1 MKLRDKVIKKEVFDS
16 RNGWGLGK
24 FGTVTTYASGFEEVI
39 EKTQHRHTGIST
51 DCKFRFRGYS
61 FISTKE
67 GNIHCDRISIL
78 ENSLGH
84 RGFAFG
90 DVKEVLTKELPKRER
105 YTGFALTYDE
115 YVESVQKHCLFKQVE
130 LLT

>member
-1 MKLRDKVIKKEVFDS
+1 MKLRDKVIKKEAFDS
-16 RNGWGLGK
+16 RNGWGMGK
-24 FGTVTTYASGFEEVI
+24 FGTVTTYASGFEEII

-51 DCKFRFRGYS
+51 DRKFRFRGYG
-61 FISTKE
+61 FIYVQG
-67 GNIHCDRISIL
+67 GNPNCNRISIL
-78 ENSLGH
+78 ENSLGK

-105 YTGFALTYDE
+105 YNGVVLTYDE

-130 LLT
+130 LLE

>member
-1 MKLRDKVIKKEVFDS
+1 MKLRDKVVKKEAFDS
-16 RNGWGLGK
+16 RNGWGMGK

-51 DCKFRFRGYS
+51 DRKFRFRGYS
-61 FISTKE
+61 FIYTKD
-67 GNIHCDRISIL
+67 GNIRCGKISIL

-105 YTGFALTYDE
+105 YNGFALTYDE

-130 LLT
+130 LLE

>member
-1 MKLRDKVIKKEVFDS
+1 MQAVLRRLLKKLR
-16 RNGWGLGK
+16 
-24 FGTVTTYASGFEEVI
+24 
-39 EKTQHRHTGIST
+39 GIST
-51 DCKFRFRGYS
+51 DRKFRFRGYS
-61 FISTKE
+61 FIYTKD
-67 GNIHCDRISIL
+67 GNIRCGKISIL

-105 YTGFALTYDE
+105 YNGFALTYDE

-130 LLT
+130 LLE